1 MKKDGW
7 TYKGAGIGS
16 ETYCL
21 GLNNGINI
29 VSPNSKTVTTFK
41 DGDLYMTDYDKD
53 IVSYSYNKWGLNICK

>member
-7 TYKGAGIGS
+7 TYKEAGIGS

-21 GLNNGINI
+21 GLNNGNNI
-29 VSPNSKTVTTFK
+29 VSPASKTVSTFK

-53 IVSYSYNKWGLNICK
+53 IISYSYNKWGLNICK